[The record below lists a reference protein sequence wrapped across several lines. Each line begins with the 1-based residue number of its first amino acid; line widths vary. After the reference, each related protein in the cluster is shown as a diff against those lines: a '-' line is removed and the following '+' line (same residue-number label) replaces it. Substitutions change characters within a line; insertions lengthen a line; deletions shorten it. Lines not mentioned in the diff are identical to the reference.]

1 MQISPEAFWVILGMA
16 VVTYATRAGG
26 LWIVQRFTL
35 SEKVKIWSEYIPG
48 TVLVSIGRRWIARN
62 SGSDR
67 HHPRRLENSR
77 FTLGNGNWGCLC
89 MGNAIAAQ
97 LGKSHASAMLIN

>member
-1 MQISPEAFWVILGMA
+1 MRISPEAFWVILGMA

-48 TVLVSIGRRWIARN
+48 TVLVSIVAPNIFVEGGLAEIVA
-62 SGSDR
+62 
-67 HHPRRLENSR
+67 
-77 FTLGNGNWGCLC
+77 
-89 MGNAIAAQ
+89 AIATILVAWKTRIS
-97 LGKSHASAMLIN
+97 LLAMATGVVCVWGMRSLLS

>member
-16 VVTYATRAGG
+16 VVTYATRVGG

-48 TVLVSIGRRWIARN
+48 TVLVSIVAPNIVGGGLPEVVA
-62 SGSDR
+62 
-67 HHPRRLENSR
+67 
-77 FTLGNGNWGCLC
+77 
-89 MGNAIAAQ
+89 AIATILVAWKTRVS
-97 LGKSHASAMLIN
+97 LLAMATGVICVWGMRSLLS